1 MKKNKI
7 KSIIFFAVLLPA
19 ILQAQTT
26 ATWTGSAD
34 TDWNNPSNWNWSLGS
49 GIPTDSTEVTIPANC
64 VRWPVIGNTTKA
76 RKVTIELNAELD
88 LKNYKITT
96 YSNNTELNNSGT
108 LKLQGTD
115 SQKIWLNNSLTLN
128 PGSTIEYTSNTSN
141 IYTGEYYNLKIST
154 NGSISIQNDDITIKE
169 SLINDGTFNAEN
181 RDITLSAYRPEITVK
196 GNNSEAKTKIGRLIM
211 ESAGGKT
218 LKLDGKIEI
227 KTTLKL
233 SGTEGE
239 KKFLKIEG
247 GNSHSE
253 ITLTGNGEGDFLE
266 IDTDKVKITG
276 SNNFTAKNSKQKD
289 GKRPDN
295 ETPVSGWKFSPVN
308 LEWTGSDSS
317 EPTKWENPKNWDLG
331 AVPSQQDNV
340 KISNTIFNNNWPKLT
355 NSSNAKAKKITLE
368 SGSYLDL
375 GGQTISAA
383 SGKSEMD
390 ISGTLKLEY
399 TSDQKNWFKQSPN
412 KVTLK
417 EGSTV
422 EINGSGNLELHD
434 AETYNGGFKNLTI
447 NRSGDTTVTS
457 EAETINVG
465 KEFKVIQQV
474 TLNKKLKAAN
484 LNIYY
489 GALTSADNSITIT
502 EKLNNLGTFTST
514 GDVILEPS
522 SSTITVTGSTDQ
534 NKTSFRNL
542 TCSNQ
547 GGKTLHFSNKI
558 KVTGNLTLSG
568 SSSNKLTVYGSNNA
582 AVYLEQSQNDK
593 GEYLKVNTESIKIN
607 EGDFA
612 KYYKLKDSED
622 NDGKQINKNG
632 WVFVDNFEFKNSFMR
647 VNGNELYIVFR
658 RDTEENEFTHST
670 LKIKNN
676 STEITSSSTSQLP
689 VKYKT
694 ISGPLAVWKYTLDK
708 NISADEILQK
718 EMKIEIQHF
727 NKTYNKDNISDVGIG
742 LTNVLFAANS
752 RTIRDFS
759 GEKDLP
765 KLNTMIVT
773 ALAGTSNNVKLYLS
787 VDESGFWYPPSAQVP
802 ADGIIGARKIGGF
815 SDYSGESEGG
825 KIKFTVVDT
834 DSNFKEGGTA
844 QFMFLY
850 DGWLPCARLKNPSDI
865 LSFDVWKFVVI
876 GVRHQRGGVSIFN
889 NVINPDK
896 GEKASIQIFVQ
907 KKGTLTIQVM
917 TLDGNI
923 VKTLERSQKSGG
935 THFYYWD
942 GKNNSGVSVA
952 RGMYFIRIAGPD
964 IDETRKVMITRD

>member
-26 ATWTGSAD
+26 AKWKGTGS
-34 TDWNNPSNWNWSLGS
+34 DWNTPGNWEDNAVPGPDANVEIPKVSTSNYYPRIS
-49 GIPTDSTEVTIPANC
+49 GNATAKTVTVNSEATLILEGTLEAEEITNNGTISNAVNGILEV
-64 VRWPVIGNTTKA
+64 
-76 RKVTIELNAELD
+76 E
-88 LKNYKITT
+88 KIT
-96 YSNNTELNNSGT
+96 NNGKINDTVAGTIKLGKSLTNDSGGT
-108 LKLQGTD
+108 LKV
-115 SQKIWLNNSLTLN
+115 QKVE
-128 PGSTIEYTSNTSN
+128 P
-141 IYTGEYYNLKIST
+141 TGN
-154 NGSISIQNDDITIKE
+154 DITIKG
-169 SLINDGTFNAEN
+169 SSTAANT
-181 RDITLSAYRPEITVK
+181 EI
-196 GNNSEAKTKIGRLIM
+196 GNLTM
-211 ESAGGKT
+211 EKKGGKT
-218 LKLDGKIEI
+218 LKLDGKI
-227 KTTLKL
+227 KTALNL
-233 SGTEGE
+233 SGTEGS
-239 KKFLKIEG
+239 KSFLVIDG
-247 GNSHSE
+247 LSSSCE

-276 SNNFTAKNSKQKD
+276 NNFTAKNSKQKD

-340 KISNTIFNNNWPKLT
+340 KIPNTIFNNNWPKLT

-383 SGKSEMD
+383 SGNPEMD

-399 TSDQKNWFKQSPN
+399 TSDQKNWFKQTSTQN
-412 KVTLK
+412 KIALK
-417 EGSTV
+417 DKSTV
-422 EINGSGNLELHD
+422 EINGNEISLTLHD
-434 AETYNGGFKNLTI
+434 AAINGGFKNLTI
-447 NRSGDTTVTS
+447 NRNVNTDVTS
-457 EAETINVG
+457 EADTISVE
-465 KEFKVIQQV
+465 KEFKVMQQV
-474 TLNKKLKAAN
+474 TLKKKLKAAN

-568 SSSNKLTVYGSNNA
+568 NSSNKLTVYGSNNA
-582 AVYLEQSQNDK
+582 AVYLDKSQDNN
-593 GEYLKVNTESIKIN
+593 GQYLKVNTESIKIN

-622 NDGKQINKNG
+622 NNGNKTNKNG
-632 WVFVDNFEFKNSFMR
+632 WVFVDTFEFKNSFMR
-647 VNGNELYIVFR
+647 VNGNELYIVFS
-658 RDTEENEFTHST
+658 RDTEENEFTHSK
-670 LKIKNN
+670 LEIKNGG
-676 STEITSSSTSQLP
+676 STIASSTSSVLYTR
-689 VKYKT
+689 KGT
-694 ISGPLAVWKYTLDK
+694 FAVWKYTLDK
-708 NISADEILQK
+708 NISANQILQK
-718 EMKIEIQHF
+718 GLTVKISHF
-727 NKTYNKDNISDVGIG
+727 DKDYSKSNISDVGIG

-802 ADGIIGARKIGGF
+802 ADGIIGASRIKSF

-896 GEKASIQIFVQ
+896 GEKTSIQIFVQ

-964 IDETRKVMITRD
+964 IDETRKIMVTRD

>member
-26 ATWTGSAD
+26 AKWKGTGS
-34 TDWNNPSNWNWSLGS
+34 DWNTPGNWEDNAVPGPDANVEIPKVSTSNYYPRIS
-49 GIPTDSTEVTIPANC
+49 GNATAKTVTVNSEATLILEGTLEAEEITNNGTINNAVNGILEV
-64 VRWPVIGNTTKA
+64 
-76 RKVTIELNAELD
+76 E
-88 LKNYKITT
+88 KIT
-96 YSNNTELNNSGT
+96 NNGKINDTVAGTIKLGKSLTNDSGGT
-108 LKLQGTD
+108 LKV
-115 SQKIWLNNSLTLN
+115 QKVE
-128 PGSTIEYTSNTSN
+128 P
-141 IYTGEYYNLKIST
+141 TGN
-154 NGSISIQNDDITIKE
+154 DITIKG
-169 SLINDGTFNAEN
+169 SSTAANM
-181 RDITLSAYRPEITVK
+181 EI
-196 GNNSEAKTKIGRLIM
+196 GNLTM
-211 ESAGGKT
+211 EKKGGKT
-218 LKLDGKIEI
+218 LKLDGKI
-227 KTTLKL
+227 KTALNL
-233 SGTEGE
+233 SGTEGS
-239 KKFLKIEG
+239 KSFLVIDG
-247 GNSHSE
+247 LSSSCE

-276 SNNFTAKNSKQKD
+276 NNFTAKNSKQKD

-340 KISNTIFNNNWPKLT
+340 KIPNTIFNNNWPKLT

-383 SGKSEMD
+383 SGNPEMD

-412 KVTLK
+412 KITLK

-568 SSSNKLTVYGSNNA
+568 NSSSKLMLSGTNA
-582 AVYLEQSQNDK
+582 AVYLDNSQDNN
-593 GEYLKVNTESIKIN
+593 GQYLKVYTDNIKIN

-622 NDGKQINKNG
+622 NDGKQTNKNG
-632 WVFVDNFEFKNSFMR
+632 WVFVDTFEFKNSFMQ
-647 VNGNELYIVFR
+647 VNGNELYIVFS
-658 RDTEENEFTHST
+658 RDTEENEFTHSK
-670 LKIKNN
+670 LEIKNGG
-676 STEITSSSTSQLP
+676 STIASSTSSVLYTR
-689 VKYKT
+689 KGT
-694 ISGPLAVWKYTLDK
+694 FAVWKYTLDK
-708 NISADEILQK
+708 NISANQILQK
-718 EMKIEIQHF
+718 GLTVKISHF
-727 NKTYNKDNISDVGIG
+727 DKDYSKSNISDVGIG

-787 VDESGFWYPPSAQVP
+787 VDNPGFWYPPSAQVP
-802 ADGIIGARKIGGF
+802 ADGIIGASRIKSF

-896 GEKASIQIFVQ
+896 GEKTSIQIFVQ

>member
-19 ILQAQTT
+19 ILQAQTL
-26 ATWTGSAD
+26 ATWTGNVD

-49 GIPTDSTEVTIPANC
+49 GSPTDNTEVTIPANC

-340 KISNTIFNNNWPKLT
+340 KIPGNLPERRCPKLT
-355 NSSNAKAKKITLE
+355 NSSNAKTAKVTLE
-368 SGSYLDL
+368 SGSYLGLDREI
-375 GGQTISAA
+375 ISAA

-412 KVTLK
+412 KITLK

-447 NRSGDTTVTS
+447 NRSGDTDVTS
-457 EAETINVG
+457 ENPPTAIKVKNT
-465 KEFKVIQQV
+465 FKITGAA
-474 TLNKKLKAAN
+474 TLNSELQATNITVYYNSTLTANKKITVKSELK
-484 LNIYY
+484 
-489 GALTSADNSITIT
+489 
-502 EKLNNLGTFTST
+502 NLGTFTST
-514 GDVILEPS
+514 GDVILDPS
-522 SSTITVTGSTDQ
+522 SSTITVTGSTEQ

-582 AVYLEQSQNDK
+582 AVYLDNSQDNN
-593 GEYLKVNTESIKIN
+593 GQYLKVYTDNIKIN

-622 NDGKQINKNG
+622 NDGKQTNKNG
-632 WVFVDNFEFKNSFMR
+632 WVFVDTFEFKNSFMR
-647 VNGNELYIVFR
+647 VNGNELYIVFS
-658 RDTEENEFTHST
+658 RDTEENEFTHSK
-670 LKIKNN
+670 LEIKNGG
-676 STEITSSSTSQLP
+676 STIASSTSSVLYTR
-689 VKYKT
+689 KGT
-694 ISGPLAVWKYTLDK
+694 FAVWKYTLDK
-708 NISADEILQK
+708 NISANQILQK
-718 EMKIEIQHF
+718 GLTVKISHF
-727 NKTYNKDNISDVGIG
+727 DKDYSKSNISDVGIG

-787 VDESGFWYPPSAQVP
+787 VDNPGFWYPPSAQVP
-802 ADGIIGARKIGGF
+802 ADGIIGASRIKSF

-896 GEKASIQIFVQ
+896 GEKTSIQIFVQ